1 MESHQLM
8 NAFVQVKKMGNLC
21 NEVMD
26 LSQQLAEALDRNDR
40 VSVQMLVSMR
50 QEPIEKLQIADHAL
64 RQQIND
70 LGPENGQYL
79 ADLLNGGPGTNDEE
93 KAFAAQVAANS
104 RVLHKVIELDKVLNQ
119 KIKRESEG
127 S

>member
-8 NAFVQVKKMGNLC
+8 NAFVQVKKMGNFC

-50 QEPIEKLQIADHAL
+50 QEPIEKLLIADRAL
-64 RQQIND
+64 RQQIDD

-104 RVLHKVIELDKVLNQ
+104 RILRKVIDLDKVLNQ
-119 KIKRESEG
+119 KIRRESEG
-127 S
+127 